1 MANFTGSGGLGS
13 FQSPELRNRSSG
25 GFGAAAGITDASQ
38 FFAENRKRAPR
49 YDQMTATNIANRAA
63 EVAES
68 FRAEAEIR
76 AQGLTSM
83 ANIKA
88 ANIAAEAAEEAADTR
103 AGAAKSSATMQG
115 IGAVVGAGLSLLSDE
130 TTKEN
135 IKGIDDALTVL
146 RQLKPVSFYYKEDY
160 TISPERKHYGFIAQ
174 DYVDVMPD
182 ATYYDESIGK
192 MCIDTSELIGLLVK
206 SVQQLEARVQYLE
219 ASKALAGVK

>member
-13 FQSPELRNRSSG
+13 FQSPELRNRSNG
-25 GFGAAAGITDASQ
+25 GFGAAAGITDASK

-49 YDQMTATNIANRAA
+49 FDQMTATNIANRAA
-63 EVAES
+63 EVAET

-76 AQGLTSM
+76 AQGLQSM
-83 ANIKA
+83 GSIAA
-88 ANIAAEAAEEAADTR
+88 ANIAADATEKAADTR
-103 AGAAKSSATMQG
+103 ASASKSSATMQG

-130 TTKEN
+130 TTKDN
-135 IKGIDDALTVL
+135 IKGINDALTVL
-146 RQLKPVSFYYKEDY
+146 RQLRPVSFYYKEEFSL
-160 TISPERKHYGFIAQ
+160 SPDRKHYGFIAQ